1 MRAGVSNSSDL
12 TSTSRWRTLP
22 RYKSILIPN
31 FIFQANCSSLN
42 KDYFNFINNNLQSE
56 IRDDW
61 RFLFSTEK
69 NARSLE
75 EMTKQISYRGPTILV
90 VKDKEGKMFG
100 AYASV
105 RECFIF
111 TLHPE
116 MKVFHTKGGEG
127 ENCQLLTEEY
137 LAMGGSTG
145 LFLLLFSIPSVPL
158 PVPGIFNIKL

>member
-100 AYASV
+100 AYASLSWA
-105 RECFIF
+105 
-111 TLHPE
+111 TGSWL
-116 MKVFHTKGGEG
+116 GDGE
-127 ENCQLLTEEY
+127 
-137 LAMGGSTG
+137 
-145 LFLLLFSIPSVPL
+145 FL
-158 PVPGIFNIKL
+158 